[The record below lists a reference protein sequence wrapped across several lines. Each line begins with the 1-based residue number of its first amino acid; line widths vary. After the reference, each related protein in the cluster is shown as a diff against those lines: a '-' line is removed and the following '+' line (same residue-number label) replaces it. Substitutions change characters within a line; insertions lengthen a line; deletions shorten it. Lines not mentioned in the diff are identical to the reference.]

1 METLAVLRAHHDY
14 GLAGDRDHAITVL
27 LKLELLAPAMR
38 PSAHE
43 RVTPMKVKSRSI
55 LAMGAA
61 SAVALLALA
70 GCAPASETPEQGT
83 GTLTVWVDADRAAVL
98 KDVAAQFKED
108 KGITVK
114 LVTKDFGDIR
124 DDFITQVPTGKGPDI
139 IVGAHDWLGK
149 LVQNGVVAPL
159 ELGDK
164 AGDFQDVAIT
174 AMSFDG
180 QTYGLPYSVEN
191 IALLRNVDL
200 APEAPATFD
209 EAVAAGQALVAAGTA
224 TYPFLVGLDPNAA
237 DPYHLYPLQASFGAP
252 VFGLDDNGTYDA
264 SKLEL
269 GTPGGDAF
277 AQFLAKQGAAGVF
290 NTNITGDIAKEEFN
304 AGKSPFFLTGPW
316 NVPAAE
322 EAGINYAIDP
332 IPTTG
337 PDPATP
343 FVGVQGFF
351 ISAKSENTLA
361 ANEFLVNY
369 LGTEEVQTA
378 LYEVGGRAPALLS
391 AFEAAKSNPDVAAFG
406 EVGANGVPMPNV
418 PAMDAVWADWGTT
431 EVAIINNTGDPV
443 TLWQAMVA
451 SIQSKIDAS

>member
-1 METLAVLRAHHDY
+1 
-14 GLAGDRDHAITVL
+14 
-27 LKLELLAPAMR
+27 
-38 PSAHE
+38 
-43 RVTPMKVKSRSI
+43 MKVKSRSI
-55 LAMGAA
+55 LATGAIA
-61 SAVALLALA
+61 TVAMLALA
-70 GCAPASETPEQGT
+70 GCAQGGGGEANEENT
-83 GTLTVWVDADRAAVL
+83 GTLTVWVDADRADVV

-159 ELGDK
+159 ELGDT

-174 AMSFDG
+174 AMSYEG

-209 EAVAAGQALVAAGTA
+209 EAIAAGQALVSAGTA

-237 DPYHLYPLQASFGAP
+237 DPYHLYPLQASMGAP
-252 VFGLDDNGTYDA
+252 VFGLDEDGTYDA

-269 GTPGGDAF
+269 GNPGGEEF
-277 AQFLAKQGAAGVF
+277 AKKLAEWGAAGIL
-290 NTNITGDIAKEEFN
+290 NTNISGDIAKEEFN

-316 NVPAAE
+316 NVPAAA

-337 PDPATP
+337 PEPATP

-369 LGTEEVQTA
+369 IGTEEVQTA
-378 LYEVGGRAPALLS
+378 LYEVGGRAPALIS
-391 AFEAAKSNPDVAAFG
+391 AYEAAQSNEDVAAFG
-406 EVGANGVPMPNV
+406 AVGAEGVPMPNV

-431 EVAIINNTGDPV
+431 EVAIINNQGDPV
-443 TLWQAMVA
+443 ALWQAMVA
-451 SIQSKIDAS
+451 SIQSKIDAG